1 MKVNITKY
9 WERLWTEDLFTA
21 IILEEDFDLDENGA
35 PRVDCASWEQDFRAE
50 LNGYIADHKCCDER
64 KEDYRKALAI
74 LDEMEQ
80 AAAEQSNTA
89 AAPDYTAL
97 ADTIRAE
104 LNARHDRSAWDKAV
118 TLYALDLLD
127 DVQKGADNM
136 ERLPL
141 DGAELERWALN
152 SASCWEQY
160 SNGGCSICYNAD
172 IAARVCTPSELKR
185 KHNGAYEP
193 NSRET
198 WLDVQARAL
207 YQACNRIR
215 KICRANGLYC
225 KGVQ

>member
-1 MKVNITKY
+1 MDYNHNTPKQEDKTMKKYYHVIT
-9 WERLWTEDLFTA
+9 ERNDEYISAVA
-21 IILEEDFDLDENGA
+21 IAESVESVKTHFAGQNVREII
-35 PRVDCASWEQDFRAE
+35 E
-50 LNGYIADHKCCDER
+50 LNAAQVNTIS
-64 KEDYRKALAI
+64 
-74 LDEMEQ
+74 
-80 AAAEQSNTA
+80 AAAATTIIDLTAEQPQTVT
-89 AAPDYTAL
+89 PDYTAL

-127 DVQKGADNM
+127 DVQEGADNM

-152 SASCWEQY
+152 GASCWEQY
-160 SNGGCSICYNAD
+160 SNGGCSICYDAD

-185 KHNGAYEP
+185 TDNGMNAP
-193 NSRET
+193 NSRES

-215 KICRANGLYC
+215 TICRTNGLYC
-225 KGVQ
+225 KEA

>member
-1 MKVNITKY
+1 MKKYYHVITERNDEYNSTVAVAESVESVKAHFVGQNVREIVELNTAQVNTISAAAA
-9 WERLWTEDLFTA
+9 TA
-21 IILEEDFDLDENGA
+21 IIDLT
-35 PRVDCASWEQDFRAE
+35 
-50 LNGYIADHKCCDER
+50 
-64 KEDYRKALAI
+64 
-74 LDEMEQ
+74 
-80 AAAEQSNTA
+80 AEQPQTVT
-89 AAPDYTAL
+89 PDYTAL

-127 DVQKGADNM
+127 DVQEGADNM

-152 SASCWEQY
+152 GASCWEQY
-160 SNGGCSICYNAD
+160 SNGGCSICYDAD

-185 KHNGAYEP
+185 TDGGMNAP

-215 KICRANGLYC
+215 TICRTNSLYC

>member
-1 MKVNITKY
+1 MKKTI
-9 WERLWTEDLFTA
+9 
-21 IILEEDFDLDENGA
+21 
-35 PRVDCASWEQDFRAE
+35 
-50 LNGYIADHKCCDER
+50 
-64 KEDYRKALAI
+64 
-74 LDEMEQ
+74 
-80 AAAEQSNTA
+80 
-89 AAPDYTAL
+89 DYTAL

-118 TLYALDLLD
+118 TQYALDLLD
-127 DVQKGADNM
+127 DVQEGADNM

-152 SASCWEQY
+152 GASCWEQY
-160 SNGGCSICYNAD
+160 SNGGCSLCYNAD

-185 KHNGAYEP
+185 TDGGMNNP

-215 KICRANGLYC
+215 SICRANGLYC

>member
-1 MKVNITKY
+1 MDYNHNTPKQEDKTMKQTI
-9 WERLWTEDLFTA
+9 
-21 IILEEDFDLDENGA
+21 
-35 PRVDCASWEQDFRAE
+35 
-50 LNGYIADHKCCDER
+50 
-64 KEDYRKALAI
+64 
-74 LDEMEQ
+74 
-80 AAAEQSNTA
+80 
-89 AAPDYTAL
+89 DYTAL

-104 LNARHDRSAWDKAV
+104 LNARHDRSAWNKAV

-127 DVQKGADNM
+127 DVQEGADNM

-152 SASCWEQY
+152 GASCWEQY
-160 SNGGCSICYNAD
+160 NNGGCSLCYNAD

-185 KHNGAYEP
+185 TNGGMNNP

-207 YQACNRIR
+207 YQACNRIST
-215 KICRANGLYC
+215 ICRTNCLYC